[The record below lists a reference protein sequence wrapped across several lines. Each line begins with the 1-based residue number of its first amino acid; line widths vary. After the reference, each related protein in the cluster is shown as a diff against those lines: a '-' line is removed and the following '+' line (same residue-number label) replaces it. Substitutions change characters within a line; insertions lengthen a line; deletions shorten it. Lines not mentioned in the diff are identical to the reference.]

1 MAPMIATVAEATA
14 FVERCHAHGLA
25 TAGVMVEVP
34 SAALCAG
41 RILTHAAFASIGT
54 NDLTQYAMAADRM
67 LGELAP
73 LSTAWQPAVLQLVAA
88 TCRGGA
94 QNERPVG
101 VCGEAAADPAL
112 AVVLVG
118 LGVATLSMTARA
130 LPDVAAVLGS
140 VTLETCRELA
150 ALAADADSAE
160 GARQAVRSRLP
171 VLDELG
177 L

>member
-1 MAPMIATVAEATA
+1 
-14 FVERCHAHGLA
+14 
-25 TAGVMVEVP
+25 MVEVP
-34 SAALCAG
+34 SAALQSG
-41 RILTHAAFASIGT
+41 SILSSAAFASIGT
-54 NDLTQYAMAADRM
+54 NDLTQYTMASDRM
-67 LGELAP
+67 LTDLAA
-73 LSTAWQPAVLQLVAA
+73 LSTAWQPAVLQLIAT

-94 QNERPVG
+94 QNGRPVG

-130 LPDVAAVLGS
+130 LPDVADVLAS

-150 ALAADADSAE
+150 AIAVTSESADDAKV
-160 GARQAVRSRLP
+160 AVRSRIP